1 MKRCVFF
8 SSLVSS
14 SVFGEEFIGG
24 NVWLAQS
31 SRRINPVGVGRSIR
45 RPRAMDRDGTAFFR
59 ATGRSIF
66 LPVSSFSIL
75 VRAVTYYES
84 RDAPLSPACSPFHTW
99 FTPERCCVSFVT
111 RLIFFYRNEDQCSTC
126 LSRLGP
132 YAFKVALGVFTTV
145 YRVLPRFLRR

>member
-1 MKRCVFF
+1 
-8 SSLVSS
+8 
-14 SVFGEEFIGG
+14 
-24 NVWLAQS
+24 
-31 SRRINPVGVGRSIR
+31 
-45 RPRAMDRDGTAFFR
+45 MDRDGTAFFR

-111 RLIFFYRNEDQCSTC
+111 RLIFFTETKTSALLVC
-126 LSRLGP
+126 LGWVPMHLKWR
-132 YAFKVALGVFTTV
+132 
-145 YRVLPRFLRR
+145 